1 MARVGNRT
9 IVERYI
15 EAMNA
20 HDWNAMGDLQHQDF
34 VEEWPQSGERI
45 RGRDNYR
52 AINENYPEGL
62 VKGGVSMRRV
72 VGSEDRWVMSPS
84 FTLLRI
90 EGTGD
95 VYTIEGKAEYPSG
108 DSTFWVAVAKLVDGR
123 IARVTTYYAPPF
135 DAPEWRAQWV
145 ERT

>member
-1 MARVGNRT
+1 MARLGNRA
-9 IVERYI
+9 IVERYV

-20 HDWNAMGDLQHQDF
+20 NDWNAVGDLQHPDF

-52 AINENYPEGL
+52 AIYENYPGGL
-62 VKGGVSMRRV
+62 VKGGISTRRV
-72 VGSEDRWVMSPS
+72 VGSEDRWVTSPS

-95 VYTIEGKAEYPSG
+95 IYTFEGTAKYPSG
-108 DSTFWVAVAKLVDGR
+108 DSAHWVAIAKLVDGR
-123 IARVTTYYAPPF
+123 IAHVTSYWAPPF
-135 DAPEWRAQWV
+135 DAPEWRARWV
-145 ERT
+145 ERS